1 MHYILIV
8 QIIGKEINMPE
19 EWVGGLIPAMAVLL
33 FLCAFVYV
41 RRTNPENKKIQT
53 RTSLK
58 ALMQRERCPK
68 CGTRMK
74 KKWVTRSLGLSN
86 IEADT
91 VYEREAQ
98 PEFICIKCNYKIKA
112 TFH

>member
-19 EWVGGLIPAMAVLL
+19 EWVGGLIPA
-33 FLCAFVYV
+33 
-41 RRTNPENKKIQT
+41 NPENKKIQT

-98 PEFICIKCNYKIKA
+98 PEFICLKCNYKIKA